1 MRHPDSLNVSEP
13 GRKENP
19 EQEYSKRLPSH
30 LASDFGPPGLQ
41 SPASVSELKIRAE
54 HVKCRSLSQRELD
67 YFRLRGVDALT
78 LATPWPMRADRVQFD
93 GTGFFDFA
101 RNTDSGNA
109 APAFVI
115 GVLGDGGLID
125 LCAWQLETDRTALWL
140 GRGFALGETQLAF
153 RPHEPLP
160 VWRTPLAWLRA
171 NRVGIVILNVS
182 AAWSRLAD
190 LPILAEDIQHGNSLE
205 KLLKPPRPLPTI
217 FVRRTT

>member
-1 MRHPDSLNVSEP
+1 MKTGSPRRGENTAGAVDRVQYKKSILSQPVLPP
-13 GRKENP
+13 GS
-19 EQEYSKRLPSH
+19 QS
-30 LASDFGPPGLQ
+30 LASIR
-41 SPASVSELKIRAE
+41 ELEIRAK
-54 HVKCRSLSQRELD
+54 HLKCRSLSQGELD
-67 YFRLRGVDALT
+67 YFRSRRVEALT
-78 LATPWPMRADRVQFD
+78 LATPWPVLADRVHFD
-93 GTGFFDFA
+93 GAGFFDFA
-101 RNTDSGNA
+101 GDGDNGNA

-153 RPHEPLP
+153 RHHEPLP

-205 KLLKPPRPLPTI
+205 KLLTPPRPLPTI